1 MTRQQWSLWYGW
13 VNFWVL
19 GGLYGYFKKIQ
30 ITGKENIPKKKPV
43 LLALNHQNAFLDAI
57 AVAAL
62 FDSQPH
68 FLVRS
73 DVFKSPI
80 ARSFFG
86 SIRMMPIYR
95 ERDGVNTVDYNKPI
109 FEKCFSIL
117 GKGGQIILF
126 PEGSHDRHKVLRPI
140 KKGISRIAFGA
151 EEAYDFNLGVQIVP
165 VGLNYSQY
173 NKFGGTLHINI
184 GEPVH
189 VSAFVDSYKEHGN
202 KGNALLSKAVH
213 QALSAVMVDYG
224 KTEFHDAL
232 EFLRLIYPGYIHE
245 KAVIKKG
252 DLVAETKSAQYF
264 ISKFKAWSEQ
274 NPTDA
279 HQLKEMS
286 LTLRK
291 MLKDNKLHPHIMNDC
306 ARKRITLWDRL
317 ALVFGAPIFMLGSVL
332 HYLPFMYP
340 KRFCDSKIKDS
351 VFHSS
356 LKMAFGLVGI
366 SAIYM
371 ILFVL
376 GFLFLPIEQALVFML
391 IVPLSGIVSIKYY
404 YLLKRTLGRI
414 TLKNLSKN
422 NPKKI
427 NDIHHLISEVKRMMG
442 SFMG

>member
-1 MTRQQWSLWYGW
+1 MVRQQWSLWYGW

-19 GGLYGYFKKIQ
+19 GGLYGYFKKIE
-30 ITGKENIPKKKPV
+30 ITGKENIPQKTPV

-68 FLVRS
+68 FLVRA

-80 ARSFFG
+80 AKSFFA

-109 FEKCFSIL
+109 FEKCYSIL
-117 GKGGQIILF
+117 AKGGQIILF

-165 VGLNYSQY
+165 VGINYSQY
-173 NKFGGTLHINI
+173 NKFWGTLHINI
-184 GEPVH
+184 GKPVK
-189 VSAFVDSYKEHGN
+189 VSEFVQAYKEHGN
-202 KGNALLSKAVH
+202 KGNKLLSKSVH
-213 QALSAVMVDYG
+213 QALSSVMVDYG

-232 EFLRLIYPGYIHE
+232 EFLRLIFPGYIHE
-245 KAVIKKG
+245 KAGERKG
-252 DLVAETKSAQYF
+252 MLASETKSAQVF
-264 ISKFKAWSEQ
+264 ISKFSQWSEH
-274 NPTDA
+274 NATDA

-286 LTLRK
+286 FALRK
-291 MLKDNKLHPHIMNDC
+291 MLKDAKLHPHIMSDC
-306 ARKRITLWDRL
+306 GRKRITLGDRL
-317 ALVFGAPIFMLGSVL
+317 ALVFGAPIFVFGLAL
-332 HYLPFMYP
+332 HYLPFIYP
-340 KRFCDSKIKDS
+340 KRFCENRVKDS

-356 LKMAFGLVGI
+356 LKMAFGLVSI
-366 SAIYM
+366 SATYI

-376 GFLFLPIEQALVFML
+376 GFLFLPIEQAIVFMFM
-391 IVPLSGIVSIKYY
+391 IPLSGIVSIKYY

-414 TLKNLSKN
+414 TLKNLAKN
-422 NPKKI
+422 NPKKL
-427 NDIHHLISEVKRMMG
+427 NDIYHLVSEIKRMMG
-442 SFMG
+442 SFMD